1 MINISV
7 LFNQLIMLF
16 LIICTGYLA
25 YKLQYFDELTNKKLN
40 KLVVNITLPMT
51 TIDSVLSMTQRPKGS
66 TVLFV
71 FIASIVLYAILPII
85 SYIIIKLIRMPFN
98 TQGAYIFMLTFSNVG
113 FMGFPVIQAAF
124 GFEQGTTAVFY
135 AAILN
140 IIFTC
145 CTFTYGVVVI
155 GYGTA
160 KKMAFTLKNILSPGI
175 ICSLLSIVIY
185 ALDVNFP
192 VPVTNAISIL
202 GGLTSPLA
210 MMLIG
215 STLASMKIREIFKDK
230 RVYLFTF
237 VKLIIMPL
245 ICYPLFQLFI
255 KAALIRNVFFI
266 ESLMPA
272 ANTALI
278 FATEFDLDSKLVS
291 RTIFLTTLLSLF
303 TIPLFLYLFAV

>member
-51 TIDSVLSMTQRPKGS
+51 TIDSVLSMAQRPKGS
-66 TVLFV
+66 
-71 FIASIVLYAILPII
+71 IILYAVLPII
-85 SYIIIKLIRMPFN
+85 SFIIIKLIKMPFN
-98 TQGAYIFMLTFSNVG
+98 TQGIYTFMLTFSNVG

-124 GFEQGTTAVFY
+124 GSEQGTTAVFY

-145 CTFTYGVVVI
+145 CTFTYGVVLI

-160 KKMAFTLKNILSPGI
+160 KKMAFTLKSILSPGI

-185 ALDVNFP
+185 ALDISFP
-192 VPVTNAISIL
+192 IPITNAISIL
-202 GGLTSPLA
+202 GNLTSPLA

-215 STLASMKIREIFKDK
+215 STLASMKIGEIFKDK

-237 VKLIIMPL
+237 VKLIIIPL

-255 KAALIRNVFFI
+255 KDTLVRNVFFI
-266 ESLMPA
+266 ESLMPV

-278 FATEFDLDSKLVS
+278 FATEYDLDKKLTS

-303 TIPLFLYLFAV
+303 TIPAFLYLFAV

>member
-51 TIDSVLSMTQRPKGS
+51 TIDSVLSMAQRPKGS

-71 FIASIVLYAILPII
+71 FIASIVLYAVLPII
-85 SYIIIKLIRMPFN
+85 SFIIIKLIKMPFN
-98 TQGAYIFMLTFSNVG
+98 TQGIYTFMLTFSNVG

-124 GFEQGTTAVFY
+124 GSEQGTTAVFY

-145 CTFTYGVVVI
+145 CTFTYGVVLI

-160 KKMAFTLKNILSPGI
+160 KKS
-175 ICSLLSIVIY
+175 
-185 ALDVNFP
+185 
-192 VPVTNAISIL
+192 
-202 GGLTSPLA
+202 A
-210 MMLIG
+210 M
-215 STLASMKIREIFKDK
+215 
-230 RVYLFTF
+230 
-237 VKLIIMPL
+237 
-245 ICYPLFQLFI
+245 
-255 KAALIRNVFFI
+255 
-266 ESLMPA
+266 
-272 ANTALI
+272 
-278 FATEFDLDSKLVS
+278 
-291 RTIFLTTLLSLF
+291 
-303 TIPLFLYLFAV
+303 